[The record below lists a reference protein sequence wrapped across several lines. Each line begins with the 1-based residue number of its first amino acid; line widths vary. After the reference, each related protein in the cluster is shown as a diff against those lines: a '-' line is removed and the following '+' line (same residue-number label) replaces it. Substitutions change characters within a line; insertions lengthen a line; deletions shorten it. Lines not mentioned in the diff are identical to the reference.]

1 MASQSPSTPMSKAST
16 LPLSPTP
23 RLRRGFAF
31 VGSPPQTPP
40 MKGKKSKASSPK
52 SHTSGTPS
60 SSSKKGPNKTVRK
73 TVLKVNSPKSP
84 KTSSPKSPKT
94 SSPKS
99 PKTSP
104 KNQEKTPKKNQS
116 PKTKMSPGMKK
127 PSASMS
133 PMKGSPRLS
142 LKDKV
147 KKDNFQNILAKIY
160 NEYDDMKQY
169 NKSFNCP
176 PNCTW
181 AVSLGSKGD
190 DVMCVVW
197 DDYGTD

>member
-1 MASQSPSTPMSKAST
+1 MLRHWTHGIPVTIYPDVESLYLASLSYTQTSTWFCIC
-16 LPLSPTP
+16 
-23 RLRRGFAF
+23 GFSATDTTNERQEEQGF
-31 VGSPPQTPP
+31 IPQV
-40 MKGKKSKASSPK
+40 
-52 SHTSGTPS
+52 SHVWYSQFLFQEGT
-60 SSSKKGPNKTVRK
+60 NKTVRK

-94 SSPKS
+94 S
-99 PKTSP
+99 P
-104 KNQEKTPKKNQS
+104 KNKEKTPKKNQS